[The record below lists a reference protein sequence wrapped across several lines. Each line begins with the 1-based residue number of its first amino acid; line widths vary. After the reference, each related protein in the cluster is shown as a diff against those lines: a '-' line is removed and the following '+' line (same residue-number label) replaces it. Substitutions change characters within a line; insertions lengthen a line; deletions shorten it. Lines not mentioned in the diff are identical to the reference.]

1 MTARRRRRRQR
12 NRRGADDDETV
23 LVAWGWGWGWGWVGE
38 GLDLGTNAMA
48 ALVTRGCYE
57 MRRIGL
63 SMGGRSETFMGE

>member
-1 MTARRRRRRQR
+1 M
-12 NRRGADDDETV
+12 
-23 LVAWGWGWGWGWVGE
+23 AWGWGWGWGWVGE
-38 GLDLGTNAMA
+38 GLDLGTNAVA